1 MTSQPRAFSPA
12 SPTRPSLASCHGS
25 WHGQRGCY
33 DIAFDTQARDV
44 PWACPRLGGAH
55 GKYCRAL
62 HLPASRVLRS
72 PHRRMETCTL

>member
-33 DIAFDTQARDV
+33 DIAIDMQASDM
-44 PWACPRLGGAH
+44 PWAKSKPVWAALREVLPRT
-55 GKYCRAL
+55 AL
-62 HLPASRVLRS
+62 ACLSRI
-72 PHRRMETCTL
+72 TFTA